1 MSRDEKL
8 GGLLTGKTKPL
19 AEQGKPP
26 ADNSDLENGLIRP
39 SGVGLREGEIMAL
52 DAIASYFDISRNSLL
67 RLAAR
72 RLIFDFRAG
81 RLDIAGMIET
91 PRTPKKRLRY

>member
-1 MSRDEKL
+1 MAKDEKL
-8 GGLLTGKTKPL
+8 GGLLTGKHAAAPDTT
-19 AEQGKPP
+19 P

-39 SGVGLREGEIMAL
+39 SGVGLREGEIAAL
-52 DAIASYFDISRNSLL
+52 DAIAQHYEISRNALL

-81 RLDIAGMIET
+81 RLDIEDMITT
-91 PRTPKKRLRY
+91 PATPKKRLRY